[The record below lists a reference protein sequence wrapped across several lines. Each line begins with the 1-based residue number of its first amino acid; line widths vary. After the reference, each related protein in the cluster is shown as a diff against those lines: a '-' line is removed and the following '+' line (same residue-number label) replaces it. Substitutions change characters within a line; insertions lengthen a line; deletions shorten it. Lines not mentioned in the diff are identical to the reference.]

1 MECNY
6 SGSQTWQHNTSRS
19 MYLLDNQPALIKKV
33 VENTDLQIKLDTD
46 YKALILRRLW
56 KCYDDQ
62 EYMKNKMIRY
72 VHNRST
78 V

>member
-1 MECNY
+1 
-6 SGSQTWQHNTSRS
+6 
-19 MYLLDNQPALIKKV
+19 MYLLDNQPALSKKV

-46 YKALILRRLW
+46 YKALIYVDSVNNENFMMIRNI
-56 KCYDDQ
+56 YI
-62 EYMKNKMIRY
+62 YMKNKMIRY